1 MKRIIA
7 LIMVALMA
15 VSLVACGSEKEI
27 NETGPVS
34 TDAVSNNN
42 TAENSCIEID
52 AKSANQVIYEK
63 NNIKITYNDLKQSE
77 YSDPYMEFFIEN
89 NSEEDITVTSRTA
102 SVNNAVFG
110 TAMFIA
116 EINAGQN
123 STNHIYIHDDDC
135 KAYGITEI
143 GVVEFSII
151 IAKKGS
157 FETIDDTDTFKF
169 VFNESAVIPFES
181 DGEMIYSKNGISVY
195 KEQPALEDDD
205 YYDQIARL
213 FVVNDTNEPIMIALE
228 DLVANGAEM
237 STLSTAKAPAGNVS
251 YTNLYLYKD
260 DLAANNIN
268 SAEKVEFSIKFMNAE
283 TINDID
289 KSEILTIDLK

>member
-1 MKRIIA
+1 
-7 LIMVALMA
+7 
-15 VSLVACGSEKEI
+15 
-27 NETGPVS
+27 
-34 TDAVSNNN
+34 
-42 TAENSCIEID
+42 
-52 AKSANQVIYEK
+52 
-63 NNIKITYNDLKQSE
+63 
-77 YSDPYMEFFIEN
+77 MEFFIEN

-143 GVVEFSII
+143 GVVEFSIN
-151 IAKKGS
+151 IAK
-157 FETIDDTDTFKF
+157 I
-169 VFNESAVIPFES
+169 
-181 DGEMIYSKNGISVY
+181 
-195 KEQPALEDDD
+195 
-205 YYDQIARL
+205 
-213 FVVNDTNEPIMIALE
+213 
-228 DLVANGAEM
+228 
-237 STLSTAKAPAGNVS
+237 S

-260 DLAANNIN
+260 DLAAKNIN
-268 SAEKVEFSIKFMNAE
+268 SVEKVEFSIKVMNAE

>member
-7 LIMVALMA
+7 LLMVALIA

-27 NETGPVS
+27 NGTTPLS
-34 TDAVSNNN
+34 TEAVSNNN
-42 TAENSCIEID
+42 ITEDSSIKID
-52 AKSANQVIYEK
+52 AKSTNQVFYDK

-77 YSDPYMEFFIEN
+77 YSDPYIELLIEN
-89 NSEEDITVTSRTA
+89 NSEEDITVTSRSA
-102 SVNNAVFG
+102 SVNNSVFG

-123 STNHIYIHDDDC
+123 STNHIYLHDDDC

-213 FVVNDTNEPIMIALE
+213 FVVNGSNEPIMIALE
-228 DLVANGAEM
+228 NLTANGAEM
-237 STLSTAKAPAGNVS
+237 SALSTAKTPAGNVS

-260 DLAANNIN
+260 ELATNNIN
-268 SAEKVEFSIKFMNAE
+268 SVEKVEFSIKVMNSE

-289 KSEILTIDLK
+289 KSEIITINLK